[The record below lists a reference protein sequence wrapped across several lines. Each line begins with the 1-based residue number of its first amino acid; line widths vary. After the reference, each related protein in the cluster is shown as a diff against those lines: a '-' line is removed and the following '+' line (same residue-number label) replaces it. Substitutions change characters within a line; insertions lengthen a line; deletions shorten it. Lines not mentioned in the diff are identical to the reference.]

1 MQVSHVLGRNKN
13 MNNISILDQIINNN
27 VAEEVNNLNAVEIIN
42 NLFNELSDREKDVL
56 IRRHGLHTSKK
67 ETLESIGNAHKLTR
81 ERIRQIETFSVKK
94 LQQLDKLSEYVNNL
108 RKVILQLLEGHGGL
122 MEKEYLL
129 DILTSFSSFGSDSM
143 GYNESVHKNYLNF
156 MITKL
161 LHDEFEE
168 ENNHKHFKKLYKLK
182 YQNLNHFKEIA
193 DELHNSMSD
202 EEKIYSTKEVINLIK
217 SFDTYKKHSEKIA
230 IDFEN
235 LDVAKV
241 FKKGLFVEDSE
252 VVNKNKSLF
261 SILKASKKVE
271 QNKFGYWG
279 FHNSR
284 EIKPKTIN
292 DKIYL
297 VLKNDKKPMHF
308 SEISEIIN
316 NIKFDGKIANPATV
330 HNELILDKK
339 YVLVGRGLYGLREWG
354 FKKGTVLDVI
364 IDILKDEKPLSRED
378 IIKKVLDKR
387 MVKKAT
393 IILALMNKNKFNK
406 KGGKYI
412 LSEQSI

>member
-1 MQVSHVLGRNKN
+1 MS
-13 MNNISILDQIINNN
+13 NISILDQIINNN
-27 VAEEVNNLNAVEIIN
+27 VAKEVNNLNAVEIID
-42 NLFNELSDREKDVL
+42 NLFNELSERERDVL

-94 LQQLDKLSEYVNNL
+94 LQQLDKLNEYVDNL

-129 DILTSFSSFGSDSM
+129 DILTSFSSFGADSM
-143 GYNESVHKNYLNF
+143 GYDESVHKNYLNF
-156 MITKL
+156 LITKL

-182 YQNLNHFKEIA
+182 YQDLDHFVEIV
-193 DELHNSMSD
+193 DELHKVVDNHD
-202 EEKIYSTKEVINLIK
+202 EIYQTDEIIEMIKKLPSYDKHREKLDIEN
-217 SFDTYKKHSEKIA
+217 
-230 IDFEN
+230 EN

-241 FKKGLFVEDSE
+241 FKKGLFTENSD
-252 VVNKNKSLF
+252 VVNNNKPLY
-261 SILKASKKVE
+261 SILKAAKKVE
-271 QNKFGYWG
+271 QNKFGHWG
-279 FHNSR
+279 YYSSR

-316 NIKFDGKIANPATV
+316 SIKFDGKIANPATV

-364 IDILKDEKPLSRED
+364 IDILKDESDPLTREE

-393 IILALMNKNKFNK
+393 IILALMNKDKFDK
-406 KGGKYI
+406 VSGKYLLNQNAI
-412 LSEQSI
+412 